1 VNTPSSTVPVR
12 ILVQVADHPPQEV
25 GIAHVTVTDQQEP
38 IARLLE
44 ELSVH
49 WRRPEDPE

>member
-1 VNTPSSTVPVR
+1 VNTPSPTVPIR
-12 ILVQVADHPPQEV
+12 ILVQVADQPPQEV
-25 GIAHVTVTDQQEP
+25 GIAHVTVTDQREP
-38 IARLLE
+38 IVHLLE